1 MQTLIYGG
9 DAYTPD
15 GLIHAAAVL
24 VKDGQIIAVAPHA
37 QMEAISGVDVE
48 MDAHGGVIAPGF
60 IDLQINGAG
69 GRFLTA
75 EPTVDAVQ
83 GMARTVARYGCTAFL
98 PTVITTSF
106 ETTLGAVRAVHEASK
121 QMTDGAHVL
130 GVHLEGPFI
139 NPDAAGAHDA
149 AYIRPPSVVDLDAL
163 WEASGGSIKLLTL
176 APEMP
181 GAMDVLGAAHR
192 YGVVVAIGHTRAD
205 YAQVREAV
213 DAGASLATHLFN
225 AMGGPMGGMTARD
238 PGATGAVLAS
248 RGFKASLIAD
258 GYHVHPA
265 MMDLA
270 VRTKGVDG
278 LVLVTDG
285 MPPVGTDLTE
295 FTLYG
300 EAITVRDGACFMA
313 DGTLAGS
320 VLTMDRAVRNMR
332 DLVGVSPQDALLMA
346 SSNPASVI
354 GESNLR
360 GTLEVGKAAD
370 IVVLDSDL
378 NVTAT
383 LVGGRV
389 VYQAPTA

>member
-1 MQTLIYGG
+1 MKTLIRGG

-15 GLIHAAAVL
+15 GLIPDAAVL
-24 VKDGQIIAVAPHA
+24 VEDGNIAFVGPQT
-37 QMEAISGVDVE
+37 QMPSAASVDVE
-48 MDAHGGVIAPGF
+48 IDAHGGVVAAGF

-69 GRFLTA
+69 GRFLTE
-75 EPTVDAVQ
+75 EPTVDAVL

-98 PTVITTSF
+98 PTVITSAF
-106 ETTLGAVRAVHEASK
+106 ETMLSAVRAVHQASE
-121 QMTDGAHVL
+121 QATDGARVL

-139 NPDAAGAHDA
+139 NPEAAGAHDA
-149 AYIRPPSVVDLDAL
+149 AHIRPPSVDDLDAL
-163 WEASGGSIKLLTL
+163 WEASGGGIKLLTL

-181 GAMDVLGAAHR
+181 GALDLLHAAKR
-192 YGVVVAIGHTRAD
+192 YGIAVAVGHTRAD
-205 YAQVREAV
+205 YPQMMEAI
-213 DAGASLATHLFN
+213 DAGAGLATHLFN
-225 AMGGPMGGMTARD
+225 AMGGLTARD

-248 RGFKASLIAD
+248 AKFKASLIAD

-270 VRTKGVDG
+270 VRTKGVEG
-278 LVLVTDG
+278 LVLVTDA
-285 MPPVGTDLTE
+285 MPPMGTDITE

-300 EAITVRDGACFMA
+300 QPITVRDGACFMA

-332 DLVGVSPQDALLMA
+332 DLVDVSVQDALVMA
-346 SSNPASVI
+346 SANPAEVI
-354 GESNLR
+354 GESEHR

-370 IVVLDSDL
+370 IVVMDSDL

-383 LVGGRV
+383 IIDGRI
-389 VYQAPTA
+389 VYQAGTA

>member
-1 MQTLIYGG
+1 MRILIRGG
-9 DAYTPD
+9 DAYAPD
-15 GLIHAAAVL
+15 GLIHDASVL
-24 VKDGQIIAVAPHA
+24 VEAGKIIAIGPQSQLNIDGA
-37 QMEAISGVDVE
+37 VDVE
-48 MDAHGGVIAPGF
+48 LDARGGVIAAGF

-69 GRFLTA
+69 GRFLTE
-75 EPTVDAVQ
+75 EPTADAVL
-83 GMARTVARYGCTAFL
+83 GMARTVAGYGCTAFL
-98 PTVITTSF
+98 PTVITSNF
-106 ETTLGAVRAVHEASK
+106 ETMLAAVRAVHEAS
-121 QMTDGAHVL
+121 QLVTDGARVL

-139 NPDAAGAHDA
+139 NPEAAGAHDT
-149 AYIRPPSVVDLDAL
+149 AYIRPPSVDDLDAL
-163 WEASGGSIKLLTL
+163 WEASGGCIKLLTL

-181 GAMDVLGAAHR
+181 GAIDVLRAARR
-192 YGVVVAIGHTRAD
+192 YGIAVAVGHTRAD
-205 YAQVREAV
+205 YTQMMGAV
-213 DAGASLATHLFN
+213 DAGAGLGTHLFN
-225 AMGGPMGGMTARD
+225 AMGGLTARD

-248 RGFKASLIAD
+248 SEFKASLIAD

-300 EAITVRDGACFMA
+300 ETITVRDGACFMA

-320 VLTMDRAVRNMR
+320 MLTMDRAVRNMR
-332 DLVGVSPQDALLMA
+332 DLVDVSVQDALLMA
-346 SSNPASVI
+346 TANPAEVI
-354 GESNLR
+354 GESDSR
-360 GTLEVGKAAD
+360 GSLEVGKAAD
-370 IVVLDSDL
+370 IVVMDSDL

-383 LVGGRV
+383 VVGGRV